1 MNDKTRNRSAR
12 VASAITAVALC
23 MVAAAEASGWRIL
36 LKRGVRPNPA
46 AVSAR
51 PTSAALRPTNQQTIR
66 ATSKPSARR
75 IAAPSGNRANN
86 PSAILRGPSKEPA
99 HAAAIRPATPPSST
113 RVTPAKASLG
123 RKGLD
128 MHRVDPKAFDLGS
141 PNPSTRYWKV
151 QRSIRDDFDL
161 AIGHRQR
168 VQRVVSEKEL
178 RHIQQNKLLS
188 RTKPDGTRLQGDHY
202 VSTSAN
208 SDMKRAQQRLG
219 LGGKLRE
226 YRVTLD
232 VPKSRPGGDSRIQR
246 FGPPERVPPGPDS
259 LPRGRRQAGGGTQL
273 IAPGH
278 KDIPV
283 KLVKVER
290 LKGRAQ

>member
-1 MNDKTRNRSAR
+1 
-12 VASAITAVALC
+12 
-23 MVAAAEASGWRIL
+23 
-36 LKRGVRPNPA
+36 
-46 AVSAR
+46 
-51 PTSAALRPTNQQTIR
+51 
-66 ATSKPSARR
+66 
-75 IAAPSGNRANN
+75 
-86 PSAILRGPSKEPA
+86 
-99 HAAAIRPATPPSST
+99 
-113 RVTPAKASLG
+113 
-123 RKGLD
+123 
-128 MHRVDPKAFDLGS
+128 MHRVDPRAFDLGS
-141 PNPSTRYWKV
+141 TTPSARYWKV

-178 RHIQQNKLLS
+178 KHIQKNKTLS
-188 RTKPDGTRLQGDHY
+188 RTKPDGTRLDGDHY

-226 YRVTLD
+226 HRVTLD
-232 VPKSRPGGDSRIQR
+232 VPKSRSGGDPRIQR

-259 LPRGRRQAGGGTQL
+259 LPAGYRQAGGGTQM

-283 KLVKVER
+283 KLVKVEK